1 MSVLL
6 GINPGLEK
14 CVILFANNS
23 LKMSVLFDVTLKMP
37 VLVDVSSGR
46 VCSIV

>member
-14 CVILFANNS
+14 YVILFANNS
-23 LKMSVLFDVTLKMP
+23 LKMSVLFDV
-37 VLVDVSSGR
+37 SSRKVYGI
-46 VCSIV
+46 VCQ